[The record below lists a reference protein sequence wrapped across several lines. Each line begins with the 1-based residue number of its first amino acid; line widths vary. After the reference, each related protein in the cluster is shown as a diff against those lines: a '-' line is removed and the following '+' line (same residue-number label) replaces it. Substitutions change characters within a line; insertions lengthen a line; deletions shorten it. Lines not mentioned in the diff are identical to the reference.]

1 MMKKIV
7 CVAAVILC
15 IFVVSG
21 CRSTQAA
28 VSPAGNANVPDWI
41 SEMPPED
48 VLWGIGS
55 AKQSTETLSMTMADT
70 RARQDLA
77 RQLSVLAEG
86 MVTDYGRDA
95 GSVNNQASLQLAE
108 SVSRQLT
115 SAKLT
120 GAIPIRRWKA
130 PDNTWWYLV
139 QLRKSDAAQEAAD
152 VIESEASLY
161 AEFKTMRALD
171 LMDAKLKESLSKP
184 QIVTE

>member
-1 MMKKIV
+1 MKKTIFSLLVLACVLVIV
-7 CVAAVILC
+7 
-15 IFVVSG
+15 G
-21 CRSTQAA
+21 CGSTQPGT
-28 VSPAGNANVPDWI
+28 VIDDPNIPAWI
-41 SEMPPED
+41 NDLPPED

-55 AKQSTETLSMTMADT
+55 AKQSTDNMSMTLADA
-70 RARQDLA
+70 RARQDIA

-108 SVSRQLT
+108 TVSRQVA

-120 GAIPIRRWKA
+120 GASAVKRWRA

-139 QLRKSDAAQEAAD
+139 QLNKADAAREAAD

-161 AEFKTMRALD
+161 AEFKAMNALQ
-171 LMDAKLKESLSKP
+171 LMDAKLKETKSVP
-184 QIVTE
+184 VPVTE